1 MINVNKADRMIEAL
15 EIMASDNYYPI
26 EDDTNYQSLCEMVE
40 TAEFN
45 SQDSINKFDF
55 LELYKKV
62 KNSIENY

>member
-1 MINVNKADRMIEAL
+1 MINVNKADRMIETL

>member
-1 MINVNKADRMIEAL
+1 MINVNKADRMIESL

-26 EDDTNYQSLCEMVE
+26 EENINYQSLCEMVE

-62 KNSIENY
+62 KDSIENY

>member
-1 MINVNKADRMIEAL
+1 MINVNKADRMIESL
-15 EIMASDNYYPI
+15 EIIASDNYYPI

-45 SQDSINKFDF
+45 GQDYINKLDF

-62 KNSIENY
+62 KDSIENY

>member
-1 MINVNKADRMIEAL
+1 MINVNKADRMIESL
-15 EIMASDNYYPI
+15 EIIASDNYYPI

-45 SQDSINKFDF
+45 GYDSINKGDF

-62 KNSIENY
+62 KDSIENY

>member
-1 MINVNKADRMIEAL
+1 MINVNKADKMIEAL

-45 SQDSINKFDF
+45 GHDSIDKTDF
-55 LELYKKV
+55 LELYKKI
-62 KNSIENY
+62 KDSIENY

>member
-1 MINVNKADRMIEAL
+1 MINVNKADRMIESL

-45 SQDSINKFDF
+45 GQDSINKFDF

-62 KNSIENY
+62 KDSIKNY